1 MAQVMRKALPA
12 LVFVVIAVAGVVY
25 FLRPSTAMTVSA
37 EFARTDAV
45 FAGNKVTVLGVPTG
59 RIESVTPHGGQV
71 RVVMSLPAGTKIP
84 MKANAW
90 VISPSVISDR
100 TIEIDP
106 GYVDGPTLADGAV
119 IPPDRSHSPLTWDQ
133 LTTSV
138 NNLITAVG
146 PSATDPGG
154 GIGNLIH
161 VTADALAGNGQAF
174 HDAITNVT
182 QASTLLAGKSGDV
195 TALLSSL
202 DTLVQTIADNR
213 TTVDS
218 LTNSITATTNEF
230 STQRA
235 QLTQALSTLPDV
247 LGQVSALIAA
257 HGSALTSDV
266 TQLAQLTGAIASKQA
281 QLKEIIDVVPT
292 GFQNVANVV
301 TPDGR
306 ARVRLDVSTQLAQ
319 FPAAQALCAQLPIP
333 MCQGSGMVNPVEP
346 PPNVSEPDLGHVM
359 RGGH

>member
-1 MAQVMRKALPA
+1 M
-12 LVFVVIAVAGVVY
+12 
-25 FLRPSTAMTVSA
+25 
-37 EFARTDAV
+37 
-45 FAGNKVTVLGVPTG
+45 
-59 RIESVTPHGGQV
+59 
-71 RVVMSLPAGTKIP
+71 
-84 MKANAW
+84 
-90 VISPSVISDR
+90 
-100 TIEIDP
+100 
-106 GYVDGPTLADGAV
+106 
-119 IPPDRSHSPLTWDQ
+119 
-133 LTTSV
+133 
-138 NNLITAVG
+138 
-146 PSATDPGG
+146 
-154 GIGNLIH
+154 
-161 VTADALAGNGQAF
+161 
-174 HDAITNVT
+174 
-182 QASTLLAGKSGDV
+182 
-195 TALLSSL
+195 
-202 DTLVQTIADNR
+202 
-213 TTVDS
+213 DS
-218 LTNSITATTNEF
+218 LTNSITVTTNEF

-346 PPNVSEPDLGHVM
+346 PPNVSEPDLGQVM